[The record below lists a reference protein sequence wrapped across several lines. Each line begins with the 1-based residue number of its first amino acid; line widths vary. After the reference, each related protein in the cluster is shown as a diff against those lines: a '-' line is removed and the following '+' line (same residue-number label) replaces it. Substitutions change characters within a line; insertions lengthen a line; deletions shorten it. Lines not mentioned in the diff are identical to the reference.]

1 MPTRPVARAGA
12 IPYTEKNRHCIPS
25 AAGRMRA
32 RIIRPY
38 IGDDALLLERAAGS
52 GSEAESVIPRYRQAL
67 HADESE

>member
-1 MPTRPVARAGA
+1 
-12 IPYTEKNRHCIPS
+12 
-25 AAGRMRA
+25 MRA